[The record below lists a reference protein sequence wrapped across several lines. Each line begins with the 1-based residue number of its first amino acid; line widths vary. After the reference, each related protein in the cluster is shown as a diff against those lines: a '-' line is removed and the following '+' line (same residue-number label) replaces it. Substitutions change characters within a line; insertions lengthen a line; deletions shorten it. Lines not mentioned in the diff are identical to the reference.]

1 MSYSLRVENG
11 DLVVGSK
18 RALEVV
24 TGKEKLFQD
33 LKLWILE
40 RLGTDPA
47 TPLYGSILDGG
58 VIDGQYVDSFIGQV
72 INHENLLAIKA
83 EVLNIL
89 QQYQQMQLAKMKK
102 ELLEYN
108 NRHTLDEN
116 EILHTINSVIL
127 TTMGSTVLVKVS
139 CTTLKKVTFNI
150 TLPLTI

>member
-1 MSYSLRVENG
+1 
-11 DLVVGSK
+11 
-18 RALEVV
+18 
-24 TGKEKLFQD
+24 
-33 LKLWILE
+33 
-40 RLGTDPA
+40 
-47 TPLYGSILDGG
+47 
-58 VIDGQYVDSFIGQV
+58 
-72 INHENLLAIKA
+72 
-83 EVLNIL
+83 
-89 QQYQQMQLAKMKK
+89 MQLAKMKK